1 MDETLYDMRNLDP
14 TKQCKHAS
22 AKYFNLMKDSYGRD
36 IYFSF
41 SFSILK
47 NNPQK
52 NQSTN

>member
-1 MDETLYDMRNLDP
+1 MDKTLYDVRNLDP

-22 AKYFNLMKDSYGRD
+22 EKYFNLMKASFGRD
-36 IYFSF
+36 REFSF